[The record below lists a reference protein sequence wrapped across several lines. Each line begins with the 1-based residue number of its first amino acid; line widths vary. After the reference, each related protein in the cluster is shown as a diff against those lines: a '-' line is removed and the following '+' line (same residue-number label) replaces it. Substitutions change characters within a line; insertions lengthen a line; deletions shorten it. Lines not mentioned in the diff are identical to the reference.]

1 MKPFLSSIAVATLRK
16 KVKIRARQDKFAA
29 IRKNL
34 NHFSI
39 KNLAIHKKT
48 ISTLVTVNQLK
59 GGRTGTGTSHTSCLC
74 MDTVCECEMKA
85 PY

>member
-1 MKPFLSSIAVATLRK
+1 MKK
-16 KVKIRARQDKFAA
+16 Q
-29 IRKNL
+29 
-34 NHFSI
+34 SI